1 MTICM
6 VFDTETTG
14 LPHVSVVENHNV
26 HLWPHVVQLSYIMYN
41 TETNEIVK
49 QKNDIIKVP
58 NNIIIPNNV
67 VLIHGITNEISNN
80 IGINIINPLLEFIE
94 DYNKSDILI
103 GHNIMFD
110 VNMIRVELLRHV
122 LYEEFNTLKK
132 LKSYYCTMIN
142 TTKLCKLTKV
152 NKRGVISPK
161 WPKLIELHRHLFN
174 TEPCHLHNAFN
185 DILITLRC
193 YVMIKFNDDIC
204 DKNPTIKNLIYKL
217 LKTN

>member
-1 MTICM
+1 M

-14 LPHVSVVENHNV
+14 APTGVSVVENHNV

-80 IGINIINPLLEFIE
+80 IGINIINPLIEFMD

-142 TTKLCKLTKV
+142 TTKLCNLTKV

-174 TEPCHLHNAFN
+174 TEPSDLHNAFN

-193 YVMIKFNDDIC
+193 YFMIKFNDDIC
-204 DKNPTIKNLIYKL
+204 DKNTTIKNLIYKL